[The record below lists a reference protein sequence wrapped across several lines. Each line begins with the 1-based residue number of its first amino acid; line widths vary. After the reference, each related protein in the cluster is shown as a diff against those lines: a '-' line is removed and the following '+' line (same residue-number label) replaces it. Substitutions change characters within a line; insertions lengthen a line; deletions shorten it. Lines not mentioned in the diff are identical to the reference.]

1 MKEIPEKYRNDL
13 AIIRDTVNQINK
25 DFNLEGFELKLSE
38 IEQNT
43 FDDLKIQLAPVI
55 DQLFNK
61 DKQEFNNLLYRVDI
75 PEKDFRKLL
84 KENQNKFSEDLS
96 EMIIR
101 REFQKVLTKRFF
113 SG

>member
-25 DFNLEGFELKLSE
+25 DFNLDGFELKLSE

-43 FDDLKIQLAPVI
+43 FDDLTIQLIPI
-55 DQLFNK
+55 INQLYKK
-61 DKQEFNNLLYRVDI
+61 DKTAFNNLLYRVDI

-84 KENQNKFSEDLS
+84 NENQNNFSENLA

-101 REFQKVLTKRFF
+101 REFQKVLMKRFF
-113 SG
+113 SK